1 MYEESGMR
9 LRANH
14 TKILQ
19 LDQHAAYKRL
29 KNVCAVDFV
38 MAKNSKLVF
47 AEFKTGAPFN
57 IKHGWLVADDT

>member
-14 TKILQ
+14 TEILQ

-29 KNVCAVDFV
+29 KNVRAVDLV
-38 MAKNSKLVF
+38 MARNSKLVF
-47 AEFKTGAPFN
+47 AEFMMIT
-57 IKHGWLVADDT
+57 W